1 MKSIKEIKDS
11 LSWEQSQDSRANVCI
26 SYLGQKTKPNLINET
41 NIEDL
46 TAYLKKRGIK
56 GSTVNRYLASLSKIL
71 KYAYNRPSVYN
82 MTRLPHIVW
91 QEESKARLRFM
102 TPDEEQT
109 MIRLL
114 GKSPYLSLFLFLL
127 DTGVR
132 LGEALSFKKDAI
144 QRLDGK
150 SFIVLYADETK
161 NNTTRSVPLTRRCV
175 SMLEKTGDFSHL
187 NYNMAERVWTR
198 LRKDM
203 GLDGDKQFVIHCLR
217 HTCASRLAQSGKVE
231 LHFIK
236 EWLGHK
242 SYNMTLRYAHLMPKN
257 LLKAVTILEDYE

>member
-1 MKSIKEIKDS
+1 MKTIKEIKDS
-11 LSWEQSQDSRANVCI
+11 MLWEKCQDSRAELCLKFFGAEL
-26 SYLGQKTKPNLINET
+26 SPNDIHEED
-41 NIEDL
+41 IEDL
-46 TAYLKKRGIK
+46 TSHLKQRGIK
-56 GSTVNRYLASLSKIL
+56 GSTINRYLASVSKIL
-71 KYAYNRPSVYN
+71 KYAYQRPNVYQMNRV
-82 MTRLPHIVW
+82 PHIVW

-102 TPDEEQT
+102 TVEEEQI
-109 MIRLL
+109 MIKIL

-144 QRLDGK
+144 QKLDNK
-150 SFIVLYADETK
+150 YFIVLYGDETK
-161 NNTTRSVPLTRRCV
+161 NGTTRSVPLTRRCV
-175 SMLEKTGDFSHL
+175 AIVNALGDFSHL
-187 NYNMAERVWTR
+187 DYNMTERVWTK

-203 GLDGDKQFVIHCLR
+203 GLANDKQFVIHCLR

-257 LLKAVTILEDYE
+257 LLKAVSILEDYE

>member
-1 MKSIKEIKDS
+1 MKTIREIKDS
-11 LSWEQSQDSRANVCI
+11 LSWETSQDSRAELCLDFLVAELQPKDI
-26 SYLGQKTKPNLINET
+26 HE
-41 NIEDL
+41 EDL
-46 TAYLKKRGIK
+46 ENLTSHLKKRNIK
-56 GSTVNRYLASLSKIL
+56 GSTINRYLASVSKIL
-71 KYAYNRPSVYN
+71 KYAYQRPNVYN
-82 MTRLPHIVW
+82 MTRVPHIVW

-109 MIRLL
+109 MIKIL

-132 LGEALSFKKDAI
+132 LGEALSFKKEAV
-144 QRLDGK
+144 QKLDGK
-150 SFIVLYADETK
+150 HFIILYADETK
-161 NNTTRSVPLTRRCV
+161 NGTTRSVPLTKRCV
-175 SMLEKTGDFSHL
+175 AIVNKIGDFSHL
-187 NYNMAERVWTR
+187 DYSMTERVWQK
-198 LRKDM
+198 LRKQM
-203 GLDGDKQFVIHCLR
+203 GLANDKQFVIHCLR

-257 LLKAVTILEDYE
+257 LLKAVNILEGYE

>member
-1 MKSIKEIKDS
+1 MKTIREIKDS
-11 LSWEQSQDSRANVCI
+11 LSWETSQDSRAELCLDF
-26 SYLGQKTKPNLINET
+26 LGAELKPKDIHE
-41 NIEDL
+41 EDL
-46 TAYLKKRGIK
+46 ENLTSHLKKRNIK
-56 GSTVNRYLASLSKIL
+56 GSTINRYLASVSKIL
-71 KYAYNRPSVYN
+71 KYAYQRPNVYN
-82 MTRLPHIVW
+82 MTRVPHIVW

-109 MIRLL
+109 MIKIL

-150 SFIVLYADETK
+150 YFIVLYADETK

-257 LLKAVTILEDYE
+257 LLKAVNILEGYE

>member
-1 MKSIKEIKDS
+1 
-11 LSWEQSQDSRANVCI
+11 
-26 SYLGQKTKPNLINET
+26 
-41 NIEDL
+41 
-46 TAYLKKRGIK
+46 
-56 GSTVNRYLASLSKIL
+56 
-71 KYAYNRPSVYN
+71 
-82 MTRLPHIVW
+82 MTRVPHIVW

-102 TPDEEQT
+102 TPEEEQT

-132 LGEALSFKKDAI
+132 LGEALSFKKDAV
-144 QRLDGK
+144 QKLDGK
-150 SFIVLYADETK
+150 HFIILYADETK
-161 NNTTRSVPLTRRCV
+161 NGTTRSVPLTKRCV
-175 SMLEKTGDFSHL
+175 AIVNKIGDFSHL
-187 NYNMAERVWTR
+187 DYSMTERVWQK
-198 LRKDM
+198 LRKQM
-203 GLDGDKQFVIHCLR
+203 SLANDKQFVIHCLR

-257 LLKAVTILEDYE
+257 LLKAVNILEGYE

>member
-1 MKSIKEIKDS
+1 MKTIKEIKDS
-11 LSWEQSQDSRANVCI
+11 LSWETSQDSRAELCLNFFGAELSPKDI
-26 SYLGQKTKPNLINET
+26 HEE

-46 TAYLKKRGIK
+46 TAHLKKRGIK
-56 GSTVNRYLASLSKIL
+56 GSTINRYLASVSKIL
-71 KYAYNRPSVYN
+71 KYAYQRPNVYQMNRV
-82 MTRLPHIVW
+82 PHIVW

-102 TPDEEQT
+102 TPEEEQT
-109 MIRLL
+109 MIKILS
-114 GKSPYLSLFLFLL
+114 KSPYLSLFLFLL

-144 QRLDGK
+144 QKLDGK
-150 SFIVLYADETK
+150 YFIVLYADETK
-161 NNTTRSVPLTRRCV
+161 NSTTRSVPLTRRCV
-175 SMLEKTGDFSHL
+175 SLLKKSGDFSHL
-187 NYNMAERVWTR
+187 DYSMAERVWTKLR
-198 LRKDM
+198 LDM
-203 GLDGDKQFVIHCLR
+203 GLASDKQFVIHCLR

-257 LLKAVTILEDYE
+257 LLKAVSILEDYE

>member
-1 MKSIKEIKDS
+1 LKTIKQIKDV
-11 LSWEQSQDSRANVCI
+11 LSWETSQGSRAETCI
-26 SYLGQKTKPNLINET
+26 NFLGHSKKPNAINET
-41 NIEDL
+41 HLEDL
-46 TAYLKKRGIK
+46 TAFIKNRGVK
-56 GSTVNRYLASLSKIL
+56 GSTVNRYLASISKIL

-102 TPDEEQT
+102 TADEEQR
-109 MIRLL
+109 MIKIL

-150 SFIVLYADETK
+150 YFIVLYADETK

-175 SMLEKTGDFSHL
+175 AMLQKTGDFSHL
-187 NYNMAERVWTR
+187 NYNMAERVWQK
-198 LRKDM
+198 LRKEM

-257 LLKAVTILEDYE
+257 LLKAVNILEDYK

>member
-1 MKSIKEIKDS
+1 MKTIREIKDS
-11 LSWEQSQDSRANVCI
+11 LSWETSQDSRAELCLNF
-26 SYLGQKTKPNLINET
+26 LGAELTPKDIHE
-41 NIEDL
+41 EDL
-46 TAYLKKRGIK
+46 EKLTSHLKTRGIK
-56 GSTVNRYLASLSKIL
+56 GSTINRYLASVSKIL
-71 KYAYNRPSVYN
+71 KYAYQRPNVYN
-82 MTRLPHIVW
+82 MTRVPHIVW

-102 TPDEEQT
+102 TPQEEQT
-109 MIRLL
+109 MIKIL

-132 LGEALSFKKDAI
+132 LGEALSFKKDAV
-144 QRLDGK
+144 QKLDGK
-150 SFIVLYADETK
+150 HFIILHADETK
-161 NNTTRSVPLTRRCV
+161 NNMTRSVPLTRRCV
-175 SMLEKTGDFSHL
+175 AILKKSGDFSHL
-187 NYNMAERVWTR
+187 DYSMAERVWQK
-198 LRKDM
+198 LRRDM

-257 LLKAVTILEDYE
+257 LLKAVNILEGYE

>member
-1 MKSIKEIKDS
+1 MKTIRQIKDS
-11 LSWEQSQDSRANVCI
+11 LSWEKSQDSRAELCLDFFGAELN
-26 SYLGQKTKPNLINET
+26 PNDIHEED
-41 NIEDL
+41 IEDL
-46 TAYLKKRGIK
+46 TSHLKTRGIK
-56 GSTVNRYLASLSKIL
+56 GSTINRYLASVSKIL
-71 KYAYNRPSVYN
+71 KYAYQRPNVYQMNRV
-82 MTRLPHIVW
+82 PHIVW

-102 TPDEEQT
+102 TPEEEQR
-109 MIRLL
+109 MIKIL

-144 QRLDGK
+144 QKLDNR
-150 SFIVLYADETK
+150 FFVILYADETK
-161 NNTTRSVPLTRRCV
+161 NNTTRSVPLTKRCV
-175 SMLEKTGDFSHL
+175 AIVNKVGDFSHL
-187 NYNMAERVWTR
+187 DYSMAERVWQK
-198 LRKDM
+198 LRKEM
-203 GLDGDKQFVIHCLR
+203 GLASDKQFVIHCLR

-257 LLKAVTILEDYE
+257 LIKAVNILEDY

>member
-1 MKSIKEIKDS
+1 MKTIKEIKDS

-26 SYLGQKTKPNLINET
+26 SYLGHKTKPNLINET
-41 NIEDL
+41 HIEDL
-46 TAYLKKRGIK
+46 TAHLKKRGIK
-56 GSTVNRYLASLSKIL
+56 GSTINRYLASVSKIL
-71 KYAYNRPSVYN
+71 KYAYVRPSVYN
-82 MTRLPHIVW
+82 MARLPHIVW

-102 TPDEEQT
+102 TPQEEQR
-109 MIRLL
+109 MIKIL

-150 SFIVLYADETK
+150 FFIVLHADETK
-161 NNTTRSVPLTRRCV
+161 NNMTRSVPLTRRCV
-175 SMLEKTGDFSHL
+175 AMLKKSGDFSHL
-187 NYNMAERVWTR
+187 DYSMAERVWQK
-198 LRKDM
+198 LRRDM

-257 LLKAVTILEDYE
+257 LLKAVNILEGYE

>member
-1 MKSIKEIKDS
+1 MKTIKQIKDS

-26 SYLGQKTKPNLINET
+26 SYLGTETKPNLINET

-102 TPDEEQT
+102 TVEEEQI
-109 MIRLL
+109 MIKIL

-132 LGEALSFKKDAI
+132 LGEALSFKKGAI
-144 QRLDGK
+144 QKLEGK
-150 SFIVLYADETK
+150 YFIVLYGDETK
-161 NNTTRSVPLTRRCV
+161 NGTTRSVPLTRRCV
-175 SMLEKTGDFSHL
+175 AIVNALGDFSHL
-187 NYNMAERVWTR
+187 DYNMTERVWTR

-203 GLDGDKQFVIHCLR
+203 GLANDKQFVIHCLR

-257 LLKAVTILEDYE
+257 LLKAVSILEDYK